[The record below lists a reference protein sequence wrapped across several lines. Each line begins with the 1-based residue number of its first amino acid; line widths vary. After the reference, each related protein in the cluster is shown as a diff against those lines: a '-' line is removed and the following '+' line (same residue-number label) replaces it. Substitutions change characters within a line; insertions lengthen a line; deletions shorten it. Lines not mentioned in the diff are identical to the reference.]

1 MSVVQSI
8 TTSLEGKIM
17 GVEKLHL
24 LIGLLVAFLLYLAMN
39 RKEKF
44 GRGKRTAR
52 DLRNLRNEVKNLKN
66 EITNLNRVI
75 NTAKLAK
82 SRVQTQII

>member
-44 GRGKRTAR
+44 ESTQENTVVDDAM
-52 DLRNLRNEVKNLKN
+52 DLAQK
-66 EITNLNRVI
+66 
-75 NTAKLAK
+75 TAKKAADTFGITLPF
-82 SRVQTQII
+82 